1 MRFAALVALTAPN
14 CLPPCSLWARLLRQQ
29 YNQECSLKECAVP
42 VCFDI
47 HVLYLPL
54 PSPTPCR
61 GHVVWQAPPPGAGV
75 VALMALNVLTA
86 HQAAQQSEGHQAA
99 QQSEGQQVSRA
110 PDKVSRGPDT
120 LTDSSQAG
128 QSSLSA
134 DELHSLVEACRLAF
148 ADALEWVADPVAH
161 ELPLAE
167 LSCARRAAARYQ
179 AHYSPH
185 KVWVRPAGWRPAWAV
200 QAVQAV
206 QGGAATHMCHAW
218 HA

>member
-1 MRFAALVALTAPN
+1 
-14 CLPPCSLWARLLRQQ
+14 
-29 YNQECSLKECAVP
+29 
-42 VCFDI
+42 
-47 HVLYLPL
+47 
-54 PSPTPCR
+54 
-61 GHVVWQAPPPGAGV
+61 
-75 VALMALNVLTA
+75 MALNVLTA
-86 HQAAQQSEGHQAA
+86 HQAA

-134 DELHSLVEACRLAF
+134 DELHALVEACRLAF

-185 KVWVRPAGWRPAWAV
+185 KVWARPAGWWPAWAV

-218 HA
+218 HALVASAAHTCMHCIGERMRQHQGRHTNVTACHLAAPALAPAPAAKACRPEPDASVKPPGPARTAQGGDTCQWVVRARLSN